1 MVEAAGVF
9 GVELAVGVI
18 EGVNVNEGVR
28 EGITLVCCGE
38 PDIVLLG
45 IGVSLGVGEYNE

>member
-1 MVEAAGVF
+1 M
-9 GVELAVGVI
+9 GVELGVGVI

-28 EGITLVCCGE
+28 EGIDPGGSGE
-38 PDIVLLG
+38 PEKVLLG